1 MPRNAPGAAPGI
13 YDGQCSDFYV
23 CLLAGNRPA
32 GTKKEFVMSRP
43 AIRRVAAAAAAVLAA
58 LFTAI
63 AAPAVA
69 TPAASGL
76 ASQKITLAAGERAEA
91 APLGT
96 IVVSY
101 AGPAI
106 NRKGCGASVGST
118 PVVAWT
124 PDRDACEDADI
135 VSVPSM
141 CGHGKVTLTCG
152 MPSAALDR
160 RYNGRPL
167 VVVLFYNEG
176 YNCLAAGSNARAVF
190 GTCPSPSGTGGSIGT
205 IYAWSASGYLVSR
218 HSSGG
223 SVPAWLCDIDG
234 NGQALDTASFY
245 DGGSYCQWDN
255 AGIPGQVAPRRTLT
269 RLDVELGA

>member
-1 MPRNAPGAAPGI
+1 
-13 YDGQCSDFYV
+13 V
-23 CLLAGNRPA
+23 CLLAGTCPA

-43 AIRRVAAAAAAVLAA
+43 AICRVAAVAAAVLAA
-58 LFTAI
+58 LFTAL
-63 AAPAVA
+63 ATPAVA
-69 TPAASGL
+69 TPAASAH
-76 ASQKITLAAGERAEA
+76 ASQMIMLAAAERAEA
-91 APLGT
+91 VPLDT
-96 IVVSY
+96 IVISY

-118 PVVAWT
+118 PVIAWT

-135 VSVPSM
+135 VSIPYM
-141 CGHGKVTLTCG
+141 CGHGMVTLTCG

-176 YNCLAAGSNARAVF
+176 YNCLAAGAGARAVF
-190 GTCPSPSGTGGSIGT
+190 GTCPSTSGSGGSIGT

-255 AGIPGQVAPRRTLT
+255 AGIPGQVAPKRTLT

>member
-1 MPRNAPGAAPGI
+1 
-13 YDGQCSDFYV
+13 
-23 CLLAGNRPA
+23 
-32 GTKKEFVMSRP
+32 MSRP
-43 AIRRVAAAAAAVLAA
+43 AILRAAAAAAAMLAA
-58 LFTAI
+58 LFTAL
-63 AAPAVA
+63 A
-69 TPAASGL
+69 TPAAATPAANAP
-76 ASQKITLAAGERAEA
+76 ASQKITLAAAERAEA
-91 APLGT
+91 APLDT
-96 IVVSY
+96 VVISY

-118 PVVAWT
+118 PVIAWT

-135 VSVPSM
+135 VPIPNM

-176 YNCLAAGSNARAVF
+176 NNCLAAGSNARAVF
-190 GTCPSPSGTGGSIGT
+190 GTCPSPSGSGGSIGT

-223 SVPAWLCDIDG
+223 STPAWLCDIDG
-234 NGQALDTASFY
+234 NGQALDTASFS
-245 DGGSYCQWDN
+245 DRGSYCQWDI